1 VGRRPDRLPDHLQAL
16 YDERRQAIR
25 RRLQD
30 FASVPSERYFY
41 EACFCVCTPQSKA
54 ASANVVVMRLEEAR
68 FLERG
73 GDPSPLLRSAEHYI
87 RFHTTKSGRLLRL
100 REEWGSLLD
109 LIRST
114 PDSSVLRD
122 TLVERIDG
130 YGLKEASHF
139 LRNIGRRD
147 LAIIDRHLLR
157 NLVDCGLY
165 MEIPNVS
172 TRKRYLGVEG
182 EFRRFS
188 DRIGIP
194 MDELDLLFWSAIT
207 GEILK

>member
-1 VGRRPDRLPDHLQAL
+1 MSRRPDKLPDHLQAL
-16 YDERRQAIR
+16 YDQRRQAIR

-30 FASVPSERYFY
+30 FASVPADRYFY
-41 EACFCVCTPQSKA
+41 EACFCICTPQSKA
-54 ASANVVVMRLEEAR
+54 ASANAVVMRLEEAD

-73 GDPSPLLRSAEHYI
+73 DDPSPLLRSGEHYI

-114 PDSSVLRD
+114 PDSFLLRD
-122 TLVERIDG
+122 RLVERIDG

-139 LRNIGRRD
+139 LRNVGRRD

-165 MEIPNVS
+165 ADLPNVS
-172 TRKRYLGVEG
+172 TRKRYLDVEG
-182 EFRRFS
+182 EFRRFA
-188 DRIGIP
+188 DRTGIP